1 MGGGSIPR
9 QCMRA
14 RRREAT
20 EGLVLRT
27 MSIGEALRSHN
38 SQRIFLREN
47 DLYNRLALLYY
58 GTLFLGGELVST
70 A

>member
-1 MGGGSIPR
+1 MGIAAKSSPHRI
-9 QCMRA
+9 
-14 RRREAT
+14 
-20 EGLVLRT
+20 
-27 MSIGEALRSHN
+27 SNDNFALKASV
-38 SQRIFLREN
+38 FLRQN